1 MPPRNVKSGKASAH
15 KNRSAETKAA
25 PSTPARGRVEQRKAR
40 RSLSG
45 ASAKHCLYT
54 CGLAA
59 RKLAVLREA
68 VLDAHA
74 SYQIVGV

>member
-1 MPPRNVKSGKASAH
+1 MQASAH

-25 PSTPARGRVEQRKAR
+25 PSTPAKGRVEQRKAR

-54 CGLAA
+54 CAPYGA
-59 RKLAVLREA
+59 
-68 VLDAHA
+68 
-74 SYQIVGV
+74 QIGGFEGSSS